1 MNVFL
6 AEDEALAAERLVKMI
21 GDYDPSII
29 IAQQSDSVSDVIAFL
44 KSGKPVDLMFLDIQ
58 LADGKSFEIFNA
70 LHTDVPIIFTTA
82 YDQYALKAFK
92 LHSIDYLLK
101 PVQKEELAAAID
113 KFKRLQTK
121 AALTSENIQSL
132 KELIEPKSA
141 SFKQRIVVKAGN
153 KLQFRQAEEV
163 SYFFADGKEAYMVTQ
178 KENRKHLVGYT
189 LEELEK
195 LLNPDD
201 FFRISRK
208 FIVRAD
214 AIAEVKGTMTT
225 RLEVKLSQSIEH
237 SLTVSRERVSDFKKW
252 LDR

>member
-1 MNVFL
+1 MNVL
-6 AEDEALAAERLVKMI
+6 LVEDEALAAERLVKMI

-29 IAQQSDSVSDVIAFL
+29 ISEQTDSVSEVITFL
-44 KSGKPVDLMFLDIQ
+44 KSGKPIDLMFLDIQ

-101 PVQKEELAAAID
+101 PIQKEQLGAAIE
-113 KFKRLQTK
+113 KFKRLKMKT
-121 AALTSENIQSL
+121 ALTSEHIQSL
-132 KELIEPKSA
+132 RELIETKGTP
-141 SFKQRIVVKAGN
+141 FKQRIVVKAGN
-153 KLQFRQAEEV
+153 RLQFRPAEEV
-163 SYFFADGKEAYMVTQ
+163 AYFFADGKEAYMVTQ

-225 RLEVKLSQSIEH
+225 QLEVRLGHSSEH
-237 SLTVSRERVSDFKKW
+237 SLTVSRERISDFKRW

>member
-21 GDYDPSII
+21 GDYDSSII
-29 IAQQSDSVSDVIAFL
+29 IAAQADSVSDIITFL

-101 PVQKEELAAAID
+101 PVQKEELASAID

-132 KELIEPKSA
+132 KELIEPKSV

-237 SLTVSRERVSDFKKW
+237 SLAVSRERVSDFKKW